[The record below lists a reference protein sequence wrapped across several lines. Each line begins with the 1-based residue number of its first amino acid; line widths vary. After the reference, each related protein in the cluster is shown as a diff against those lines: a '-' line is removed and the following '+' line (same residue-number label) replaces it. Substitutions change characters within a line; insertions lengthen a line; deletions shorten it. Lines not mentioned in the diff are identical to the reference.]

1 MNASNLLRIRRLILP
16 LLGLMLAGSLTGCD
30 SGSSESDAASGDFTF
45 TALVNGERYMAT
57 SIIGAGI
64 SASGDVFIVSGNDD
78 HTLEIGTEGAAT
90 GAYSVEGG
98 TGSGLFTI
106 RASSS
111 IYSTSTGST
120 GTITVDELT
129 DDRIV
134 GTFSFTA
141 EYLAGVGDPEL
152 GPAIVVTEGEFDV
165 PRVRA

>member
-1 MNASNLLRIRRLILP
+1 MHDLTLP
-16 LLGLMLAGSLTGCD
+16 LVRPLFVVLIGLMLAGSLAGCD

-45 TALVNGERYMAT
+45 TALVNGERYTAT

-64 SASGDVFIVSGNDD
+64 SASGDLFIVSGNDD

-90 GAYSVEGG
+90 GACSVEGE

-111 IYSTSTGST
+111 IYSTSTGGT

-141 EYLAGVGDPEL
+141 DYLAGVGDPEL